1 MKKLFERYA
10 EFLVENEIIVLI
22 ISALI
27 IGAAAYSSF
36 NVRLTAPEYSDMIPQ
51 DMESIEALDYIS
63 EEFGISGETA
73 NVLVEVEPEYAG
85 SSEPRDVRDYEV
97 VRYINILH
105 QNLEDVENVNS
116 VTSIASQVSKNGRIP
131 FRKTEIIERLQD
143 SGKEVPDSVNP
154 VSIVSTSVR
163 NLRDIESS
171 LEKQS
176 RSLEDVGSGVENASH
191 GLEDIDS
198 SLEKIIDAVG
208 KMKVSGD
215 VSDLLDLID
224 QTEYMVENSGASLSE
239 KQDILENLAILREG
253 VKALGSNIDELGNSA
268 GKVEGSL
275 EEVSEGVSETNQGLE
290 QVLEGIYGLENGSSQ
305 LSGGVGKVA
314 SGLSATESYMRLYEG
329 GGLEPLRGSEESGS
343 ELVSDDYSMTV
354 MRLSVTEM
362 TQSEKEEFAREVKK
376 VFEVT
381 EKPSYVEVSGSGD
394 AFVFNELME
403 ETGPTLSRTSRLST
417 FLVFT
422 LIITFFASIRYG
434 VTAFLTIVFG
444 ELITL
449 GLLAFLGVPI
459 SSEMSGAVSMIM
471 AIGDDFGIQVTN
483 RFKQELRDRKIR
495 DAMVKTLSNVMLPM
509 SITTL
514 SILIGFRAFMFGR
527 LQFLTTLGNMLSV
540 GVVSCFI
547 ASVTIIPVI
556 LVIGERKLG
565 GNE

>member
-471 AIGDDFGIQVTN
+471 AIGDVFGIQVTN